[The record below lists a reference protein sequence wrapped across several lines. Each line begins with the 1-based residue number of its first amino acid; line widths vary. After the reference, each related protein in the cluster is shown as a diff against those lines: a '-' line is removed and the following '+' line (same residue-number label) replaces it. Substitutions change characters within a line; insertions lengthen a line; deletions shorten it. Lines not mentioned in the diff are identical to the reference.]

1 MSIRDLRRPQPHID
15 PLNLQEQ
22 EEEEDGKNNRNVVVV
37 VVCGGDVN
45 NLFLE
50 EQYW

>member
-1 MSIRDLRRPQPHID
+1 MSIRDLHRPQPHID

-37 VVCGGDVN
+37 VVWGGDVN